1 MQGYLFSKLAS
12 LRKTTAAAFPI
23 PFVARCPRL
32 WQGTRNRGH
41 PLLATGHPSVN
52 HWTVHLA
59 TEAPTPSPSN
69 PSLLVLQH
77 PQNTHQNTTFASR
90 DELTPGSPVP
100 KSQLPAP
107 ATPTTL
113 LAAGYAG
120 GTDGKPVPKPKCTGA
135 GISALPHQISRP
147 DWLHGGCHLVASRC
161 ITPLPSLQCPGLSQE
176 MEAPAPVC
184 SFSQEGARLPTV
196 VQRAVHARL
205 SCKAHGFGATQAR
218 SQLLQAASSGFLF
231 KGGSAPLPQSH
242 CGSAGTCA
250 NPLPACHTRVCLD
263 RDFGGSCIPPVR
275 APDPLAAGSTHSAVP
290 PLPLAGHQLFTSPAC
305 DFRSMAFMMF
315 SGALSCRAGSGQ
327 GHCTQSGS
335 CKLKPAR
342 DKLKTKGQRCAGQE
356 RLGFAFLLLQKPQH
370 GCHGHGHAQVPAGIT
385 LNIPQGPDLAPQGR
399 MLRAA
404 QPAALGPWL
413 LPPLPSPT
421 DSVQSI
427 FARNRAGTMQL

>member
-1 MQGYLFSKLAS
+1 MQLRHPHPPLATPHS
-12 LRKTTAAAFPI
+12 WCHSTLKTRTK
-23 PFVARCPRL
+23 
-32 WQGTRNRGH
+32 T
-41 PLLATGHPSVN
+41 PLLPAGMSSPLAVQFLN
-52 HWTVHLA
+52 HNYQLLPPQLHRLLLDMLVAL
-59 TEAPTPSPSN
+59 TESLSPSPSA
-69 PSLLVLQH
+69 LGL
-77 PQNTHQNTTFASR
+77 ASPLSHTR
-90 DELTPGSPVP
+90 FLGQTGCMGDAIW
-100 KSQLPAP
+100 LPA
-107 ATPTTL
+107 
-113 LAAGYAG
+113 
-120 GTDGKPVPKPKCTGA
+120 D
-135 GISALPHQISRP
+135 
-147 DWLHGGCHLVASRC
+147 ASP
-161 ITPLPSLQCPGLSQE
+161 PLPSLQCPGLSQE

-231 KGGSAPLPQSH
+231 KSGSAPLPQSH